1 MTDLDT
7 RHPEFTIAIRGYDR
21 AQVDDYIEYLRDL
34 VADAEDRARD
44 TQEEPIFAEHAA
56 VGTRV
61 SEIFAL
67 AEAEAR
73 ELRERV
79 STEAA
84 EILAQARTEAGAIV
98 DAAERA
104 AREIRQRAQRDHA
117 EMVAEFERDRDRIRE
132 QAETLELRKA
142 EAVGE
147 LKRLREL
154 LTEVAAVDGE
164 ERDGSAIATGDA
176 DAITEVLPPGDE
188 ATIELP
194 TVTGDA
200 EAD

>member
-7 RHPEFTIAIRGYDR
+7 RHPEFTVAIRGYDR
-21 AQVDDYIEYLRDL
+21 AQVDDYIDYLRDL
-34 VADAEDRARD
+34 LADAEDRARD
-44 TQEEPIFAEHAA
+44 MQEEPVFAEHAV

-61 SEIFAL
+61 AEIFAL

-84 EILAQARTEAGAIV
+84 EILAQARTEAGALV

-104 AREIRQRAQRDHA
+104 AREIKQRAQRDHE

-132 QAETLELRKA
+132 QAAALELRKA
-142 EAVGE
+142 DAIGE

-154 LTEVAAVDGE
+154 LTEVAGVGGE
-164 ERDGSAIATGDA
+164 ERDGPVIATGNA
-176 DAITEVLPPGDE
+176 DAITEVLPPGDD

-194 TVTGDA
+194 AVTGDA
-200 EAD
+200 EAG